1 LRRKKIIDRYHSAQ
15 NVTSDEQQQSSS
27 AALPKS
33 STDGEKIP
41 RSPDVLI
48 LEVDSVSKARA
59 DHHLP
64 LTRQFLKIHQLKA
77 DQSGKLRCTDGVCAL
92 DFSRFSVVGPNSIA
106 NQVRG
111 TKVDALTTR

>member
-15 NVTSDEQQQSSS
+15 NVTSDEQQSSS

-59 DHHLP
+59 DRHLP